1 MRIACCSVK
10 SPRRRLRRSNRWT
23 TCNRLGVEHEA
34 DHADRPLRAPG
45 RSQSGAVPRRNHRHH
60 AEPRQ
65 WTRRRARAVG
75 AVSRHGARHGVPRE
89 SKDRN
94 GVFRAVRGDVRTGHS
109 LSGSD
114 GRSGRRE
121 DFRATDRAG
130 GPHPYG
136 RGGQRRPDG
145 RQRRRSST
153 RGHQRRRH
161 WRCRSMTQAT
171 LSAGDT
177 SWVLVSSA
185 LVLLMTVGLAFFYGG
200 LVRPKNALNTMMMS
214 VVALGVIGVQW
225 MLVGYSIAFSPGN
238 GWLGGL
244 SWLGLNNVGL
254 EPNATYSATIP
265 LQAHAMFQGM
275 FAIITPALISGAI
288 VERMRFRGYIVFL
301 VLWATLIYD
310 PLAHWVWGS
319 GGWLLKRGAL
329 DFAGGTVVHISA
341 GVSALV
347 AAWFLGPR
355 RDYRRVPIAPHNVP
369 LVLLGAGLLWFGWF
383 GFNAGSALAANG
395 LAALAFVNT
404 NTAAAAALVTWAAL
418 DLIRTGKITAVG
430 AATGLVV
437 GLVGI
442 TPAAGY
448 VKPLSGLLIGVLA
461 AVVSYTAIQIRSRTK
476 LDDALDVFSCHGL
489 AGMAGAL
496 LTGVFATKLVNPAG
510 GDGLLAGNAAQLG
523 VQLLAVVAAA
533 AFAAAGTAVILKF
546 LQVTIGARA
555 GVSEES
561 AGLDL
566 SQHGE
571 EAYFGSDLGSAAGTG
586 SSLGGSVVVET
597 FAIEPAPGRLRA
609 SDARGAH

>member
-1 MRIACCSVK
+1 
-10 SPRRRLRRSNRWT
+10 
-23 TCNRLGVEHEA
+23 
-34 DHADRPLRAPG
+34 
-45 RSQSGAVPRRNHRHH
+45 
-60 AEPRQ
+60 
-65 WTRRRARAVG
+65 
-75 AVSRHGARHGVPRE
+75 
-89 SKDRN
+89 
-94 GVFRAVRGDVRTGHS
+94 
-109 LSGSD
+109 
-114 GRSGRRE
+114 
-121 DFRATDRAG
+121 
-130 GPHPYG
+130 
-136 RGGQRRPDG
+136 
-145 RQRRRSST
+145 
-153 RGHQRRRH
+153 
-161 WRCRSMTQAT
+161 MTQAAA

-177 SWVLVSSA
+177 GWVLVSSA

-225 MLVGYSIAFSPGN
+225 MLIGYSIAFSPGSS
-238 GWLGGL
+238 WLGGF

-254 EPNATYSATIP
+254 EPNPTYSATIP

-404 NTAAAAALVTWAAL
+404 NTAAAAALVTWAGL

-448 VKPLSGLLIGVLA
+448 VTPMSGLLIGVLA
-461 AVVSYTAIQIRSRTK
+461 AGVSYTAIQIRSRTK

-510 GDGLLAGNAAQLG
+510 GDGLLAGNPGQMG
-523 VQLLAVVAAA
+523 VQLLAILATV
-533 AFAAAGTAVILKF
+533 AFAALGTLGILA
-546 LQVTIGARA
+546 LVQATIGARA
-555 GVSEES
+555 DVPEES

-571 EAYFGSDLGSAAGTG
+571 EAYFGSDLGNLAGSG
-586 SSLGGSVVVET
+586 SSLGGSVVVQTYTAEPVV
-597 FAIEPAPGRLRA
+597 APAPVT
-609 SDARGAH
+609 